1 MELKLDRPIAFF
13 DLETTGINVGKD
25 RIVEIAVIKINK
37 DGSTQT
43 LEQRINPE
51 VHIPEEVSKIHGI
64 YDADVKF
71 EPTFKEFAQELATF
85 IGKADLG
92 GYNSNKFDV
101 PLLVEEFIR
110 AGIDFDMK
118 DRRMVDAMNIFMKM
132 EQRNL
137 AAAYKF
143 YCGKDLENAHAA
155 IADVTAT
162 LEIFKA
168 QLDHYKD
175 REYKDRDG
183 NISTPVVNDIG
194 VLAEFSSFHKNA
206 DLVGQIIFNEEG
218 EEVFNFGKNKGK
230 SVAEVFDREPQYY
243 DWMMRADFP
252 GYTKKVITE
261 IKLRGF
267 GGSF

>member
-1 MELKLDRPIAFF
+1 MELNLDRPIAFF

-51 VHIPEEVSKIHGI
+51 MAIPDVVSKIHGI

-71 EPTFKEFAQELATF
+71 EPTFKEFAGELATF
-85 IGKADLG
+85 IGKADLA

-110 AGIDFDMK
+110 AEVDFDMK
-118 DRRMVDAMNIFMKM
+118 DRRMIDAMTIFMKM

-143 YCGKDLENAHAA
+143 YCGKELVNAHAA

-162 LEIFKA
+162 LDIFKA
-168 QLDHYKD
+168 QLDHYKGK
-175 REYKDRDG
+175 EFKDRDG
-183 NISTPVVNDIG
+183 NISVPVVNDMGKI
-194 VLAEFSSFHKNA
+194 AEFSRYHKNA
-206 DLVGQIIFNEEG
+206 DLVGQIIFNEDG
-218 EEVFNFGKNKGK
+218 EEIFNFGKNKGK

-267 GGSF
+267 GSF

>member
-1 MELKLDRPIAFF
+1 MELNLDRPIAFF
-13 DLETTGINVGKD
+13 DLETTGVNVGKD

-37 DGSTQT
+37 DGSSQT
-43 LEQRINPE
+43 LEQRLNPE
-51 VHIPEEVSKIHGI
+51 VHIPEDVSKIHGI

-71 EPTFKEFAQELATF
+71 KPTFKEFAQELAAF
-85 IGKADLG
+85 IGKADLA

-110 AGIDFDMK
+110 AGVDFDMK
-118 DRRMVDAMNIFMKM
+118 GRRMIDAMNIFMKM

-143 YCGKDLENAHAA
+143 YCGKDLENAHSAL
-155 IADVTAT
+155 ADVEAT

-183 NISTPVVNDIG
+183 NISIPVVNDMEAISK
-194 VLAEFSSFHKNA
+194 FSSFHKSA
-206 DLVGQIIFNEEG
+206 DLVGQIIFNEHN
-218 EEVFNFGKNKGK
+218 EEVFNFGRNKGK
-230 SVAEVFDREPQYY
+230 SVAEVF
-243 DWMMRADFP
+243 A
-252 GYTKKVITE
+252 
-261 IKLRGF
+261 
-267 GGSF
+267 

>member
-37 DGSTQT
+37 DGSSQT

-51 VHIPEEVSKIHGI
+51 MHIPEEVSKIHGI

-71 EPTFKEFAQELATF
+71 EPTFKEFAGELAAF
-85 IGKADLG
+85 IGKADLA

-101 PLLVEEFIR
+101 PLLVEEFLR
-110 AGIDFDMK
+110 AGVDFDMK
-118 DRRMVDAMNIFMKM
+118 GRRMVDVMNIFMKM

-143 YCGKDLENAHAA
+143 YCGKDLENAHSAL
-155 IADVTAT
+155 ADVSAT
-162 LEIFKA
+162 LEILKG
-168 QLDHYKD
+168 QLDRYQD
-175 REYKDRDG
+175 VDFKDRDG
-183 NISTPVVNDIG
+183 NISTPVVNNIAD
-194 VLAEFSSFHKNA
+194 LADFSSFHKNA
-206 DLVGQIIFNEEG
+206 DLVGQIIFNEHG

-230 SVAEVFDREPQYY
+230 SVAEVFANEPQYY
-243 DWMMRADFP
+243 SWMMKADFP
-252 GYTKKVITE
+252 EYTKKVITE

-267 GGSF
+267 GA